1 MKPILRSIQTKLV
14 ETLKASE
21 LKNAMSIVASDAFSV
36 DELIALKVA
45 QTQPFLLFVSLPF
58 PLQTLGLASSCWG
71 TLSLNLTLAQSLRYD
86 EASAFVDWAE
96 RISFEVTQKPLVV
109 DNLWNG
115 RFVLTEKEPWTRLDW
130 TNGTALQLH
139 FVTSD
144 FNVSNI

>member
-1 MKPILRSIQTKLV
+1 MKPILRNIQTKLI

-21 LKNAMSIVASDAFSV
+21 LKNAMTIVASDAFSV
-36 DELIALKVA
+36 DELLALKVA

-58 PLQTLGLASSCWG
+58 PLQTLGVTAPCWG
-71 TLSLNLTLAQSLRYD
+71 TLSLNCTLAQSLRYD
-86 EASAFVDWAE
+86 EAATFIDWAE
-96 RISFEVTQKPLVV
+96 RISFLVMQKPLVV
-109 DNLWNG
+109 DNLWSG

-144 FNVSNI
+144 FNVTNL